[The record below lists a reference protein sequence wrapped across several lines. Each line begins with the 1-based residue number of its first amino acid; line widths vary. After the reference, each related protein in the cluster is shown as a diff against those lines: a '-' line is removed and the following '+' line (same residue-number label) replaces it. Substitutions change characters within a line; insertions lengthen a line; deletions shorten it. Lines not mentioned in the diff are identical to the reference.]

1 MKYRSIFLPLLLALS
16 GCQTQDE
23 LPEVRPLPEEKVQIN
38 LDVTVN
44 KPEKKQ
50 MPQAGKARPVA
61 DRTAPRQVAPAPG
74 SGNIVNPLAQKKID
88 LPPPVRHAAIDSDL
102 NSVERSYVQQIRSR
116 HQKTAEANEE
126 MIFGSFKP
134 QKLIKGK

>member
-44 KPEKKQ
+44 KPEKSPK
-50 MPQAGKARPVA
+50 PQAGKARPVV
-61 DRTAPRQVAPAPG
+61 DKTAPRQVAPAPG
-74 SGNIVNPLAQKKID
+74 SENIVNPLAQKKID
-88 LPPPVRHAAIDSDL
+88 
-102 NSVERSYVQQIRSR
+102 
-116 HQKTAEANEE
+116 
-126 MIFGSFKP
+126 
-134 QKLIKGK
+134 